1 MKAMFQNMLT
11 GIKITKTEKDIILTA
26 NKIFDDIFGTLE
38 KTSYLDDRMAELYS
52 ELEGLDLEYLLNNF
66 PIEVEGEE

>member
-11 GIKITKTEKDIILTA
+11 GIKITKAERDIILTA
-26 NKIFDDIFGTLE
+26 NKIFEDMLGTLE
-38 KTSYLDDRMAELYS
+38 QTNYLDDRMSELFN

-66 PIEVEGEE
+66 PIEVEEEE